1 MVSIVREGPRFQ
13 NLSAGAAVPPTPE
26 ATIME
31 MQLKD
36 RVALV
41 TGATRDVGREI
52 ALTLAG
58 EGARVAVHYHGA
70 SDAAEK
76 VVAEIKS
83 HGGQAKAYQADIA
96 DNASVQK
103 MIAGIVADMGSL
115 NVLISN
121 AGLAIRKPF
130 KDTTPEEWRKQIDVN
145 LLGAIQLCHAAG
157 PHLVKG
163 GNGRII
169 AIVGD
174 SSRVG
179 EAGLSI
185 VAAARGGV
193 IMLMKSLAREM
204 GRAGVTANTVSL
216 GMVETGHDPEWLAA
230 NREKLVKFYPVRRL
244 GQPEDI
250 APTVTLLASPKSG
263 WITGQVISVSG
274 GYCMV

>member
-1 MVSIVREGPRFQ
+1 
-13 NLSAGAAVPPTPE
+13 
-26 ATIME
+26 ME
-31 MQLKD
+31 TQLKD

-52 ALTLAG
+52 ALSLAA
-58 EGARVAVHYHGA
+58 EGARIGVHYHGA
-70 SDAAEK
+70 TDAAEA
-76 VVAEIKS
+76 VVAEIKDR
-83 HGGQAKAYQADIA
+83 GGKAKSYQADIA
-96 DNASVQK
+96 NNAAVQK
-103 MIAGIVADMGSL
+103 MVGDVVADFGGL
-115 NVLISN
+115 NILVSN
-121 AGLAIRKPF
+121 AGLAVRKPF
-130 KDTTPEEWRKQIDVN
+130 KDSTPDEWRKQIDVN
-145 LLGAIQLCHAAG
+145 LLGAIHLCHAAG

-163 GNGRII
+163 GDGRII

-179 EAGLSI
+179 ESGLSI

-204 GRAGVTANTVSL
+204 GRVGVTANTVSL
-216 GMVETGHDPEWLAA
+216 GMVETSHDPVWLEA

-244 GQPEDI
+244 GRPEDI